1 MRNAIPHPRILGVI
15 KECGGKMWMG
25 ERMSSFFVLSSFKYP
40 EWMGIGQ
47 WHRASEDFFES
58 FKNYDEAGS
67 LQRTTVLK
75 YVVLANMLTGS
86 EVNPF
91 DSQEAKP

>member
-1 MRNAIPHPRILGVI
+1 MDGRTYVPSSSSSSVSYV
-15 KECGGKMWMG
+15 
-25 ERMSSFFVLSSFKYP
+25 ERFT
-40 EWMGIGQ
+40 GQ

-75 YVVLANMLTGS
+75 YVVLANMLMGS

-91 DSQEAKP
+91 DSQEAKPCVLL